1 MLSSGVVGSEAFAI
15 DGLGLSDHNMVI
27 LPLAVPPPMRCHKPQ
42 YKIDKITP
50 IQIYHAFRLMELSEH
65 ISIINSADQ
74 SSELQFTANQYE
86 LDLFQR
92 KNPKFNALIQFLLR
106 SYAGLFD
113 YYSKIN
119 EIPNLAKPNEVTESV
134 LQNCA
139 ISFENLTFLKRFDRK
154 CYELTDE
161 GSELEKTSNRSIAFF
176 HNILSKTK
184 VKKIWNKMNTLPK
197 YNSEKGWNLSEDD
210 SLRSKNVDP
219 EDYLPKHFLEKRDK
233 FKRFL

>member
-1 MLSSGVVGSEAFAI
+1 MII
-15 DGLGLSDHNMVI
+15 D
-27 LPLAVPPPMRCHKPQ
+27 C
-42 YKIDKITP
+42 
-50 IQIYHAFRLMELSEH
+50 FRLK
-65 ISIINSADQ
+65 N
-74 SSELQFTANQYE
+74 E
-86 LDLFQR
+86 LDILDIRLAILEPYVDHFVVYDTGSNESKLKDKEKVTR
-92 KNPKFNALIQFLLR
+92 VSSSDFFMNDLSLIH
-106 SYAGLFD
+106 SHVEINVTD
-113 YYSKIN
+113 VIVYSKIN